1 MTVVVRAGAMLLL
14 AVITFV
20 MRVSGSVTCGV
31 DGRILKPTCQYIK
44 DRHSHQHCY
53 QQGGDDLSGFE

>member
-1 MTVVVRAGAMLLL
+1 MLLL